1 MLVELRK
8 KGFRIAID
16 DFGTGYS
23 SLNIL
28 FDINVDVVKID
39 KSFLDTELFEKRKQL
54 IMHIGDMVH
63 LAEEEIIFEGVENEE
78 QIEFLKECGY
88 KYGQGYIFDEPIRV
102 LDFEQ
107 KYLY

>member
-1 MLVELRK
+1 MRE

-23 SLNIL
+23 SLNVL
-28 FDINVDVVKID
+28 FDVAADVVKID
-39 KSFLDTELFEKRKQL
+39 KSFLNMDMFEKRKQL
-54 IMHIGDMVH
+54 IMHIGEMVN
-63 LAEEEIIFEGVENEE
+63 LAGEEIIFEGVEEE
-78 QIEFLKECGY
+78 KQIEFLKECGY
-88 KYGQGYIFDEPIRV
+88 KFGQGFIFDEPLNV